1 MSMTH
6 ALPDP
11 ADFGPALATGSPAET
26 AALGARAAS
35 RLVGGETI
43 LLWGPLGAG
52 KTLFTQG
59 LCAALGVEED
69 VVSPTF
75 TLANRYRG
83 RLVVHHLDGYRLDDE
98 ADLHDVGIDAV
109 LDEVE
114 SGAAV
119 LVAEWPG
126 PLLPWLARRLELL
139 VLPGDAPDM
148 RAWRLRGV
156 PDLPAAWADLL
167 SGGDGE

>member
-1 MSMTH
+1 MTH
-6 ALPDP
+6 ALPDS
-11 ADFGPALATGSPAET
+11 AEFGPVMETASPGET

-35 RLVGGETI
+35 RLAGGETI

-59 LCAALGVEED
+59 LCAALDVDEE

-75 TLANRYRG
+75 TIANRYRG
-83 RLVVHHLDGYRLDDE
+83 RLVVHHLDFYRLDAG
-98 ADLHDVGIDAV
+98 ADLHDIGVDAI

-126 PLLPWLARRLELL
+126 PLLPWLDARLELL
-139 VLPGDAPDM
+139 CLPGDASEV
-148 RAWRLRGV
+148 RVWHLRGV
-156 PDLPAAWADLL
+156 PELPAAWRDLFEG
-167 SGGDGE
+167 SGG